1 MLQNTLLWWES
12 LSRVKLGQTADLLKC
27 MRSLGGIKHDSC
39 QPTYCSLSLWKLTAS
54 MEEIG
59 QACFLSVINLPKL
72 ARLTPGA
79 APERR
84 QLSER
89 WHDKHIELSAAHPRC
104 HAWPTSPPL
113 TSNCNSLFKTVLLC
127 TKDESVLNYCS
138 GSHSMQR
145 ELVFTVKE
153 VECVYYVK
161 TQTNAYLQCRSM
173 PHVTS
178 AHIFALWLQR

>member
-104 HAWPTSPPL
+104 HAWPTSPPSPL
-113 TSNCNSLFKTVLLC
+113 IAIPSLKLYCFAQRMSQCSTTAADPTRCNGNQSLLWK
-127 TKDESVLNYCS
+127 KWSVYI
-138 GSHSMQR
+138 M
-145 ELVFTVKE
+145 
-153 VECVYYVK
+153 
-161 TQTNAYLQCRSM
+161 
-173 PHVTS
+173 
-178 AHIFALWLQR
+178 